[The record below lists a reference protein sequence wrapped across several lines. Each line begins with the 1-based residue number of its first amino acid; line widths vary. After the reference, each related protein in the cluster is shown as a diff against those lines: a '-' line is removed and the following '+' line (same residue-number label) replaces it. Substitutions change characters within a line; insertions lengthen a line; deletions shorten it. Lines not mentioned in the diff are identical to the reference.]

1 MEQINKIR
9 LCLFMNSL
17 LLLIIG
23 FIVTY
28 FAKDSKYFRMGP
40 NEDFIFI
47 SIPIDSNK
55 KYILLLITIF
65 FNDCIRVLVSEL
77 GEPVLGFS
85 VYNPDKKIIK
95 EFTKF
100 QLYCYANLMFFVTN
114 LRGIFNILIS
124 VTQIDIAL
132 YSIVVEQLFSSFT
145 IYYLISEKTFI
156 KNDNLIKNKYS
167 QNNCNSS
174 NNDDDIL
181 FSEL

>member
-17 LLLIIG
+17 LLLVIG

-65 FNDCIRVLVSEL
+65 FNDCIKVLVAEL

-95 EFTKF
+95 EFTKT
-100 QLYCYANLMFFVTN
+100 QLYCYANSMFFVTN
-114 LRGIFNILIS
+114 LREIFNILIN

-132 YSIVVEQLFSSFT
+132 YSVIVEQLFSSFT

-156 KNDNLIKNKYS
+156 KSDNLLKNKYS
-167 QNNCNSS
+167 QNAI
-174 NNDDDIL
+174 NNNDHDDDII
-181 FSEL
+181 FSEV